1 MPKLH
6 YPDSPL
12 GELQEILKASQDEVN
27 CRGLQPFA
35 LRLQLSQQAGVCGW
49 VRGGYLIWILYLL
62 LQHLDQG
69 FGSHL
74 HRLGVFLKLVLE
86 VVQVYLKLQETGSDF
101 HQAGLL
107 IEPRLEASIF
117 FCHFWK
123 VQVVFCQ
130 YLLAVFT

>member
-49 VRGGYLIWILYLL
+49 VRGGYLIWILYLKGEENKKHCL
-62 LQHLDQG
+62 NSKQILFSGRMLWAAG
-69 FGSHL
+69 RCSNL
-74 HRLGVFLKLVLE
+74 RSRRL
-86 VVQVYLKLQETGSDF
+86 
-101 HQAGLL
+101 
-107 IEPRLEASIF
+107 
-117 FCHFWK
+117 
-123 VQVVFCQ
+123 
-130 YLLAVFT
+130 